1 MAGAIAGAHLGCMGL
16 PARLRKGV
24 LDGEKLVHVADQ
36 LFDLK
41 MSQREPAYARAGAAR
56 SRRRL

>member
-1 MAGAIAGAHLGCMGL
+1 MGL

-24 LDGEKLVHVADQ
+24 LDGERLVALADK

-41 MSQREPAYARAGAAR
+41 LDQREPAYARVGGYV
-56 SRRRL
+56 RRRP